1 MSFTYT
7 VLAEYWGGGLYMYC
21 MSPGAQIL
29 GRLEPL
35 GLHEV
40 GASGGPQGGGV
51 EICHVPITL
60 AIGMEVVGYCLCRH
74 SIPM

>member
-1 MSFTYT
+1 
-7 VLAEYWGGGLYMYC
+7 MYC
-21 MSPGAQIL
+21 MSPRAQIL

-40 GASGGPQGGGV
+40 GAYGGPQGGV
-51 EICHVPITL
+51 EIWHVPITL
-60 AIGMEVVGYCLCRH
+60 AIGMEVVGYWLCRH